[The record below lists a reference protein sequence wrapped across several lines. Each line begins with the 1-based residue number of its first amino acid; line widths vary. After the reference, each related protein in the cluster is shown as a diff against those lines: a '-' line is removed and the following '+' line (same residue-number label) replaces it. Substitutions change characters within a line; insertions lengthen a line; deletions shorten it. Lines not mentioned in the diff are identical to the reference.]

1 MLKINKSNGKKKNF
15 QLRMQ
20 WPNSDKFV
28 EKIRFANQMGNFS
41 SRTKTSPETTIVF
54 FPNLNMD
61 LKIINLVLVS
71 F

>member
-1 MLKINKSNGKKKNF
+1 
-15 QLRMQ
+15 MQ

-28 EKIRFANQMGNFS
+28 EKIHFANQMGNFS
-41 SRTKTSPETTIVF
+41 SRTKTSPATTIVF

>member
-1 MLKINKSNGKKKNF
+1 
-15 QLRMQ
+15 MQ

-28 EKIRFANQMGNFS
+28 EEIRFANQMGNFY
-41 SRTKTSPETTIVF
+41 SRTKTSPKTTIAF
-54 FPNLNMD
+54 FLNLNMD